1 MQEYL
6 RIDLKSKLKQDCQL
20 IKKAFQW
27 KASGKFTNQEI
38 IEKLAARG
46 LKITLR
52 NMSWI
57 LSNPFYCGFI
67 SSTMLPEGL
76 VKVYHPAIIY
86 KEIFLAAN
94 M

>member
-1 MQEYL
+1 
-6 RIDLKSKLKQDCQL
+6 
-20 IKKAFQW
+20 
-27 KASGKFTNQEI
+27 
-38 IEKLAARG
+38 
-46 LKITLR
+46 
-52 NMSWI
+52 MSWI